1 MWINTRRDIDFKR
14 DSKTISRIV
23 LCEEHLGITEL
34 AAIDVNSLPQQ
45 NALFYVGGY
54 VCKKYLAKHICKECT
69 PPLTC
74 SELSVLSD
82 SSTTFLQQKSYN
94 SVSSGKSGLA
104 IPSSAL
110 VLFLKKCED
119 VFVFHFMGIMYM
131 SKVWQRLV
139 SIILAGADRTFLPA
153 GECRDNFT
161 VAVNLYVKMR
171 VFYAVKLFNISLAE
185 RPRNKRNRKAL
196 IMEQL

>member
-1 MWINTRRDIDFKR
+1 MSIFFIQV
-14 DSKTISRIV
+14 SKMVDKYQEKGPRLQARQQDNFTACALWRTFGYHWTCSHWR
-23 LCEEHLGITEL
+23 
-34 AAIDVNSLPQQ
+34 NSLPQQ

-69 PPLTC
+69 SSLTC
-74 SELSVLSD
+74 SELSDLSD

-119 VFVFHFMGIMYM
+119 VFVSHFMGIMHM
-131 SKVWQRLV
+131 SKVCQRLV
-139 SIILAGADRTFLPA
+139 S
-153 GECRDNFT
+153 
-161 VAVNLYVKMR
+161 
-171 VFYAVKLFNISLAE
+171 
-185 RPRNKRNRKAL
+185 
-196 IMEQL
+196 

>member
-1 MWINTRRDIDFKR
+1 M
-14 DSKTISRIV
+14 

-69 PPLTC
+69 SSLTC
-74 SELSVLSD
+74 SELSDLSD

-119 VFVFHFMGIMYM
+119 IFVSHFMGIMHM
-131 SKVWQRLV
+131 SKVCQRLV
-139 SIILAGADRTFLPA
+139 S
-153 GECRDNFT
+153 
-161 VAVNLYVKMR
+161 
-171 VFYAVKLFNISLAE
+171 
-185 RPRNKRNRKAL
+185 
-196 IMEQL
+196 

>member
-1 MWINTRRDIDFKR
+1 MSSPPRPHGGATVAVI
-14 DSKTISRIV
+14 TIGV
-23 LCEEHLGITEL
+23 AECGILFCTIFDL
-34 AAIDVNSLPQQ
+34 LPQQ

-69 PPLTC
+69 SSLTC
-74 SELSVLSD
+74 SELSDLSD

-119 VFVFHFMGIMYM
+119 VFVSHFMGIMHYVKGM
-131 SKVWQRLV
+131 SKAGQLV
-139 SIILAGADRTFLPA
+139 SFWQVLIAHFFLL
-153 GECRDNFT
+153 ENVET
-161 VAVNLYVKMR
+161 T
-171 VFYAVKLFNISLAE
+171 S
-185 RPRNKRNRKAL
+185 
-196 IMEQL
+196 QLHYICM

>member
-1 MWINTRRDIDFKR
+1 M
-14 DSKTISRIV
+14 

-69 PPLTC
+69 SSLTC
-74 SELSVLSD
+74 SELSDLSD

-119 VFVFHFMGIMYM
+119 VFVSHFMGIMHM
-131 SKVWQRLV
+131 SKVCQRLV
-139 SIILAGADRTFLPA
+139 S
-153 GECRDNFT
+153 
-161 VAVNLYVKMR
+161 
-171 VFYAVKLFNISLAE
+171 
-185 RPRNKRNRKAL
+185 
-196 IMEQL
+196 